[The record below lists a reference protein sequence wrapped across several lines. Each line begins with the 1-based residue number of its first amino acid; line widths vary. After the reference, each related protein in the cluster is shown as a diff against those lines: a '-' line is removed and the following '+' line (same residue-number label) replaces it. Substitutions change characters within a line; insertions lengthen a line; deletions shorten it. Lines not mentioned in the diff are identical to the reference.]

1 MRRMPNMPARDP
13 RYQICS
19 PGPCATRIHLYID
32 IYIYIYIYVYV
43 HVHRCIDAC
52 TAIAIISGNSDSK
65 EKQTQ
70 ITGKGNAE
78 LIALNKILALKR
90 L

>member
-1 MRRMPNMPARDP
+1 M
-13 RYQICS
+13 
-19 PGPCATRIHLYID
+19 
-32 IYIYIYIYVYV
+32 